1 MAVKVGVIKNILGS
15 KEVVVI
21 DKNGNERVVV
31 AGDSL
36 YEGDVVKA
44 NGAKVTIASN
54 DGKEFELKDGETLN
68 LNNDLSSDKEVAAI
82 QKALLKGEN
91 LANLEESAA
100 GGNSGGRG
108 GDGVSLGET
117 RFEHGGHESSD
128 VSASFRSLSDT
139 FGAVKLT
146 NQEVKGGGS
155 DVFDGSDSDINSAIA
170 PVAPVEPSQPENPAP
185 TPQPKPVE
193 PVEPK
198 PEPTP
203 EPQPKPEPTPEPQPE
218 PKPDESKDIVKN
230 ISVENKSEFGYE
242 KSSDDKSYLEY
253 NLKGEVAQAD
263 ADKKVDVTLKFGGE
277 ATAGKDYENAE
288 YSLDGGKTWQ
298 VLDKSGVIKDVR
310 AGDINKVSVR
320 VEVANDHD
328 QNEGALDLSEKI
340 FTDADKG
347 VENNGYF
354 KESVSL
360 EVSIGDNKATKDSYI
375 VDNDHN
381 ITITSEFHND
391 KFFDATF
398 KNNGNNTLSFEN
410 ATISRDENK
419 KIPSDIVFGDGEK
432 NNGVDIINSNNSN
445 LNWLNIKTQGGDDT
459 ININGGRHE
468 RLHVETGADNDTVN
482 LNGGT
487 YIGTDPYQSG
497 FTLDSGNDV
506 LNLNGTKDNH
516 VKMTDMYLRTGSGD
530 RDEINIKYTEMDS
543 TYKNSANHIIAE
555 SKNNTV
561 NVENSTL
568 KGINIG
574 TKTNTGTD
582 VNRDPLNFDLNLKSS
597 TLDDVNLNTIYK
609 THVVVEDTKV
619 NGNFSENATKWNFAD
634 TDDTLELRSG
644 TLNDMTVNLGNGEDK
659 VVVSKAMKLDGYTA
673 INGGTSYETDTL
685 VIDGNVDFN
694 KFKSFEELQVTGN
707 EKVSLKLEDLY
718 DMLDIRNS
726 DKEQH
731 ILAVTEAAG
740 GVELAGFKL
749 SESGRGLK
757 EGFTRYEGDFS
768 FQENGRSYTTKGY
781 IDVKNGINVDLG
793 AKTEPTPVEP
803 VEPVN
808 PAPAPQPEPKPEPK
822 PEPTPDPNGK
832 IVSDLRV
839 ETITKEVSEKP
850 GNDSYLEYGIRANVD
865 KANADK
871 MLKVFFGFGG
881 KADHGK
887 DYDNVEY
894 SIDGKNWELLPL
906 KDYSATINVK
916 AGDINNLTVRARV
929 LDDDRLNEGK
939 FDPTNKIYKNA
950 EGIEGNGEYKES
962 VTLIVEVDDTITSA
976 DEYIVDNDREV
987 TIPIGYHSTNPFD
1000 IEFAGDGH
1008 NILKIKY
1015 GHSIL
1020 GSLDQEGTNK
1030 INFGDEKLSGKDELN
1045 AESVNLIKTDINT
1058 YGGDDV
1064 INIRSSYNLKE
1075 VNADMGAG
1083 NDVLG
1088 LSILDNSVGN
1098 IENSKFK
1105 LGSGSNTVNIGG
1117 AELKDVILDMS
1128 SDDKDA
1134 VNTINFDFGD
1144 YMNVIDK
1151 PARFTSTTPKDVYDI
1166 DVSSAH
1172 NTLNLGWAYLDGVTI
1187 GSNRSEKGTLD
1198 IKGDIADLKGVNIE
1212 SGNNET
1218 HIDID
1223 YARINYRAPGQPDQE
1238 VKSSEWNLS
1247 PYNDTIKIDEG
1258 FINKLKVNL
1267 GAGDDNVFLSMK
1279 TNNSSLQMDGGDG
1292 YDVATIEDYI
1302 GGYNNKFKGFEELRI
1317 TGNEA
1322 YRIGTRNVFINDVL
1336 QDDNNH
1342 TIDVYL
1348 SKISQANGGV
1358 KLYEKY
1364 HKADGAEEG
1373 YQRYEFKNENF
1384 TDDNTGEKYTQTIHV
1399 DIKNDIH
1406 VDL

>member
-170 PVAPVEPSQPENPAP
+170 PVAPVEPSQPENP

-193 PVEPK
+193 PVE
-198 PEPTP
+198 
-203 EPQPKPEPTPEPQPE
+203 PKPEPTPEPQPE

-277 ATAGKDYENAE
+277 ATTGKDYENAE

-298 VLDKSGVIKDVR
+298 KLDDSGVIKDVR

-320 VEVANDHD
+320 VEVTNDHD
-328 QNEGALDLSEKI
+328 QNEGTLDPSEKI

-360 EVSIGDNKATKDSYI
+360 EVSIGDNKATKNSYI

-398 KNNGNNTLSFEN
+398 KNNGNNTLNFEN

-445 LNWLNIKTQGGDDT
+445 LNWLNIKTQGGNDT

-487 YIGTDPYQSG
+487 YIGTKPYQSG

-506 LNLNGTKDNH
+506 LNLNGTRDDH
-516 VKMTDMYLRTGSGD
+516 VKMTDMYLRTGSGEK
-530 RDEINIKYTEMDS
+530 DEINIKYTEMDS

-555 SKNNTV
+555 SKNNTI
-561 NVENSTL
+561 NVENSNL

-574 TKTNTGTD
+574 TETNTGTD
-582 VNRDPLNFDLNLKSS
+582 VNRNPLNFDLNLKSS
-597 TLDDVNLNTIYK
+597 TLDDINLNTIYK
-609 THVVVEDTKV
+609 THVVVEDTKI
-619 NGNFSENATKWNFAD
+619 NGNYPENATKWNFAD

-659 VVVSKAMKLDGYTA
+659 VVVSKAMKLDGYTT

-694 KFKSFEELQVTGN
+694 KFKSFEELQVTGK

-718 DMLDIRNS
+718 DMLDIKNGDS
-726 DKEQH
+726 KH

-749 SESGRGLK
+749 SDYARGLK
-757 EGFTRYEGDFS
+757 EGFTRYEADFGL
-768 FQENGRSYTTKGY
+768 QDNGRSYTVKGY

-793 AKTEPTPVEP
+793 AKPEPTPVEP

-808 PAPAPQPEPKPEPK
+808 PAPAPQPEPQPEPK

-832 IVSDLRV
+832 IVNDLRV

-1000 IEFAGDGH
+1000 IEFAGDGR

-1030 INFGDEKLSGKDELN
+1030 INFGDEKLSGKDELS

-1064 INIRSSYNLKE
+1064 INIRSSYNIKE
-1075 VNADMGAG
+1075 VNVDMGAG

-1088 LSILDNSVGN
+1088 LSILDNSVGK

-1151 PARFTSTTPKDVYDI
+1151 PVRFTSTTPKDVYDI

-1198 IKGDIADLKGVNIE
+1198 IKGDVADLKGVNIE

-1247 PYNDTIKIDEG
+1247 PYNDTIKIDGG

-1292 YDVATIEDYI
+1292 YDVATVEANI

-1322 YRIGTRNVFINDVL
+1322 YRIGTKNVFINDVL

>member
-170 PVAPVEPSQPENPAP
+170 PVAPVEPSQPENP

-193 PVEPK
+193 PVE
-198 PEPTP
+198 
-203 EPQPKPEPTPEPQPE
+203 PKPEPTPEPQPE

-277 ATAGKDYENAE
+277 ATTGKDYENAE

-298 VLDKSGVIKDVR
+298 KLDDSGVIKDVR

-328 QNEGALDLSEKI
+328 QNEGTLDPSEKI

-360 EVSIGDNKATKDSYI
+360 EVSIGDNKATKNSYI

-398 KNNGNNTLSFEN
+398 KNNGNNTLNFEN

-445 LNWLNIKTQGGDDT
+445 LNWLNIKTQGGNDT

-487 YIGTDPYQSG
+487 YIGTKPYQSG

-506 LNLNGTKDNH
+506 LNLNGTRDDH
-516 VKMTDMYLRTGSGD
+516 VKMTDMYLRTGSGEK
-530 RDEINIKYTEMDS
+530 DEINIKYTEMDS

-555 SKNNTV
+555 SKNNTI
-561 NVENSTL
+561 NVENSNL

-574 TKTNTGTD
+574 TETNTGTD
-582 VNRDPLNFDLNLKSS
+582 VNRNPLNFDLNLKSS
-597 TLDDVNLNTIYK
+597 TLDDINLNTIYK
-609 THVVVEDTKV
+609 THVVVEDTKI
-619 NGNFSENATKWNFAD
+619 NGNYPENATKWNFAD

-659 VVVSKAMKLDGYTA
+659 VVVSKAMKLDGYTT

-694 KFKSFEELQVTGN
+694 KFKSFEELQVTGK

-718 DMLDIRNS
+718 DMLDIKNGDS
-726 DKEQH
+726 KH

-749 SESGRGLK
+749 SDYARGLK
-757 EGFTRYEGDFS
+757 EGFTRYEADFGL
-768 FQENGRSYTTKGY
+768 QDNGRSYTVKGY

-793 AKTEPTPVEP
+793 AKPEPTPVEP

-808 PAPAPQPEPKPEPK
+808 PAPAPQPEPQPEPK

-832 IVSDLRV
+832 IVNDLRV

-1000 IEFAGDGH
+1000 IEFAGDGR

-1030 INFGDEKLSGKDELN
+1030 INFGDEKLSGKDELS

-1064 INIRSSYNLKE
+1064 INIRSSYNIKE
-1075 VNADMGAG
+1075 VNVDMGAG

-1088 LSILDNSVGN
+1088 LSILDNSVGK

-1151 PARFTSTTPKDVYDI
+1151 PVRFTSTTPKDVYDI

-1198 IKGDIADLKGVNIE
+1198 IKGDVADLKGVNIE

-1247 PYNDTIKIDEG
+1247 PYNDTIKIDGG

-1292 YDVATIEDYI
+1292 YDVATVEANI

-1322 YRIGTRNVFINDVL
+1322 YRIGTKNVFINDVL

>member
-170 PVAPVEPSQPENPAP
+170 PVAPVEPSQPENP

-193 PVEPK
+193 PVE
-198 PEPTP
+198 
-203 EPQPKPEPTPEPQPE
+203 PKPEPTPEPQPE

-298 VLDKSGVIKDVR
+298 KLDDSGVIKDVR

-328 QNEGALDLSEKI
+328 QNEGTLDTSEKI

-360 EVSIGDNKATKDSYI
+360 EVSIGDNKATKNSYI

-398 KNNGNNTLSFEN
+398 KNNGNNTLNFEN

-445 LNWLNIKTQGGDDT
+445 LNWLNIKTQGGNDT

-487 YIGTDPYQSG
+487 YIGTKPYQSG

-506 LNLNGTKDNH
+506 LNLNGTRDDH
-516 VKMTDMYLRTGSGD
+516 VKMTDMYLRTGSGEK
-530 RDEINIKYTEMDS
+530 DEINIKYTEMDS

-555 SKNNTV
+555 SKNNTI
-561 NVENSTL
+561 NVENSNL

-574 TKTNTGTD
+574 TETNTGTD
-582 VNRDPLNFDLNLKSS
+582 VNRNPLNFDLNLKSS
-597 TLDDVNLNTIYK
+597 TLDDINLNTIYK
-609 THVVVEDTKV
+609 THVVVEDTKI
-619 NGNFSENATKWNFAD
+619 NGNYPENATKWNFAD

-659 VVVSKAMKLDGYTA
+659 VVVSKAMKLDGYTT

-694 KFKSFEELQVTGN
+694 KFKSFEELQVTGK

-718 DMLDIRNS
+718 DMLDIKNGDS
-726 DKEQH
+726 KH

-749 SESGRGLK
+749 SDYARGLK
-757 EGFTRYEGDFS
+757 EGFTRYEADFGL
-768 FQENGRSYTTKGY
+768 QDNGRSYTVKGY

-793 AKTEPTPVEP
+793 AKPEPTPVEP

-808 PAPAPQPEPKPEPK
+808 PAPAPQPEPQPEPK

-832 IVSDLRV
+832 IVNDLRV

-1000 IEFAGDGH
+1000 IEFAGDGR

-1030 INFGDEKLSGKDELN
+1030 INFGDEKLSGKDELS

-1064 INIRSSYNLKE
+1064 INIRSSYNIKE
-1075 VNADMGAG
+1075 VNVDMGAG

-1088 LSILDNSVGN
+1088 LSILDNSVGK

-1151 PARFTSTTPKDVYDI
+1151 PVRFTSTTPKDVYDI

-1198 IKGDIADLKGVNIE
+1198 IKGDVADLKGVNIE

-1247 PYNDTIKIDEG
+1247 PYNDTIKIDGG

-1292 YDVATIEDYI
+1292 YDVATVEANI

-1322 YRIGTRNVFINDVL
+1322 YRIGTKNVFINDVL